1 MRGLPG
7 TLALLCAAALLG
19 APVAAAQAPV
29 AGVEAAPT
37 RDEYRLRV
45 EKICK
50 RDSERGKKI
59 LRGARGRINNGKLA
73 AAGRQFLRVSRAF
86 GGAVRQIVK
95 VSRPPNDDVRLRKW
109 HKFLRILRTRLREV
123 GQTLLGGNRIKVNH
137 ATIRAERT
145 GNAANNVS
153 FPFEF
158 RYCRFTRSRFG

>member
-7 TLALLCAAALLG
+7 ILALLSAAALLG

-29 AGVEAAPT
+29 AAAEAGPT
-37 RDEYRLRV
+37 RDEYRVRV
-45 EKICK
+45 ERICE
-50 RDSERGKKI
+50 RDSERGKRI
-59 LRGARGRINNGKLA
+59 LKGAQGRIKRGKLKP
-73 AAGRQFLRVSRAF
+73 AGRQFLRVSRAF

-95 VSRPPNDDVRLRKW
+95 VPRPPADDARLRKW
-109 HKFLRILRTRLREV
+109 HGFLRILRTRLREI
-123 GQTLLGGNRIKVNH
+123 GRALLGGDRVKVNH

-158 RYCRFTRSRFG
+158 KYCRFTRSRFR